1 MDRRPDEQL
10 MLALGSG
17 ELAAFDT
24 LFRRHY
30 ATVHALCAR
39 LTSSGEAADDLAQET
54 FLRILRHRTTFRG
67 DALFTTW
74 MYSIARNVCIN
85 HMQSVKRSRL
95 TATQWLEARAL
106 GSASGEG
113 PGDRH
118 SLLAEALER
127 LPSDKREVLV
137 LCRYHDLPF
146 DEVGKILGCS
156 AGAARVRA
164 HRALSAL
171 RELCIDLERS
181 DERRRGRG
189 TRAGG

>member
-1 MDRRPDEQL
+1 MDSRTDEQL
-10 MLALGSG
+10 MLALGGG

-54 FLRILRHRTTFRG
+54 FLRILRHRSTFRG

-85 HMQSVKRSRL
+85 YMQSVKRSRL
-95 TATQWLEARAL
+95 TATQWVEARAFA
-106 GSASGEG
+106 GGTAGEESG
-113 PGDRH
+113 DQR
-118 SLLAEALER
+118 SILAEAFER

-146 DEVGKILGCS
+146 EEVGKILGCS

-164 HRALSAL
+164 HRALAAL
-171 RELCIDLERS
+171 RELCVDLERS
-181 DERRRGRG
+181 DERRRRG
-189 TRAGG
+189 SRAGS